1 VYPLFSSSLLD
12 KQRLSKTSQKGET
25 MKFSIILLLTVWT
38 ASTWAT
44 PQKDFTLPSDCKKA
58 IELAVADQVG
68 GGNETF
74 TVEAVKLIYGGVY
87 KGSSY
92 PVVAIVRTSD
102 EVDPRDVLVKTSS
115 PANGTC
121 VVEFVDILADGV
133 LPEDPVLDQQ

>member
-1 VYPLFSSSLLD
+1 
-12 KQRLSKTSQKGET
+12 
-25 MKFSIILLLTVWT
+25 MKFFIITLLTVF
-38 ASTWAT
+38 AVGAWAT
-44 PQKDFTLPSDCKKA
+44 PQKDFTIPSDCKGA
-58 IELAVADQVG
+58 IELAVLDQVG

-74 TVEAVKLIYGGVY
+74 TVEVVKLVYGGVY
-87 KGSSY
+87 KNLSY

-121 VVEFVDILADGV
+121 VVEFVDVLADGL